1 MHRLLLA
8 GVLSIDVVLGGC
20 AVIDTYSSR
29 AIAYNLEAE
38 QTQNQALLLNIVRS
52 YLHRPMQFTAIQSI
66 LGINGGTAGLNID
79 FPIGRNSSTGLTV
92 GGATG
97 SLTTS
102 TNFTIPVLDTQEFY
116 QGILTPIPPM
126 LVDYYLHA
134 AYPKDLTVNL
144 IFEKIGVKVIDSR
157 CRPSSHLSSCERT
170 FHNNP
175 EQPENI
181 ALFQALASYLL
192 DLQLS
197 TEPIRQGAAASTSGA
212 EAKPQYPYRICF
224 SPRTR
229 VKNDLVDPAALC
241 GATQSATMS
250 KVGDETMLQPI
261 TFSKELAADMLAIV
275 DRLGDHARYAE
286 SIRHFEGRE
295 VSITLQ
301 TRSTSGIFRYLGQ
314 LIRSE
319 QDGFPISLFPP
330 RPTRR
335 TIPCWIEP
343 AGEAGCKPIFT
354 VNSIASGDA
363 ALTSISYAGAIY
375 SVPASPDA
383 SLSPD
388 VLSFLKELLA
398 MMTSAKTLP
407 ASTIFTISPPR

>member
-1 MHRLLLA
+1 MHRLLITGALF
-8 GVLSIDVVLGGC
+8 IHVVLGGC
-20 AVIDTYSSR
+20 AITDSYSPR

-38 QTQNQALLLNIVRS
+38 QAQNQALLLNIVRS

-79 FPIGRNSSTGLTV
+79 VPIGRNSSTGLTV

-134 AYPKDLTVNL
+134 AYPKDLMFNL

-157 CRPSSHLSSCERT
+157 CRPSSHLLTCERT
-170 FHNNP
+170 FRNNP
-175 EQPENI
+175 QQPENI
-181 ALFQALASYLL
+181 ALFQVLASYLL

-197 TEPIRQGAAASTSGA
+197 TEPIKPGTASLTSGSD
-212 EAKPQYPYRICF
+212 AKLQSPYRICF

-229 VKNDLVDPAALC
+229 ASNELVDPGALC
-241 GATQSATMS
+241 GATQSATTN
-250 KVGDETMLQPI
+250 KVGDATMLQPI
-261 TFSKELAADMLAIV
+261 KFSRDLAANMLTVV
-275 DRLGDHARYAE
+275 DRLGDQARYAE

-295 VSITLQ
+295 VSITLT
-301 TRSTSGIFRYLGQ
+301 TRSTAGIFRYLGQ
-314 LIRSE
+314 LIRAD
-319 QDGFPISLFPP
+319 QDGVSITLFPP
-330 RPTRR
+330 TLERR
-335 TIPCWIEP
+335 SIPCWIEP
-343 AGEAGCKPIFT
+343 AGETGCKPIFT
-354 VNSIASGDA
+354 VKSIAMGEA
-363 ALTSISYAGAIY
+363 ALTAISYAGAIY

-383 SLSPD
+383 SLAPD

-407 ASTIFTISPPR
+407 ASSILSISPPR